1 MSSIRQVLIEDKSG
15 VIGLNWFIN
24 PHIYVR
30 DGHLVLCEGTCL
42 VGANVISTTHDLTRC
57 KFLDKVLVNEHLF
70 HGEGESNHD
79 G

>member
-42 VGANVISTTHDLTRC
+42 VGANVGRIAHRLAGC
-57 KFLDKVLVNEHLF
+57 KHADEALIFVHFL
-70 HGEGESNHD
+70 G
-79 G
+79 